1 MNDLSS
7 FVQSAGISA
16 QSVGGNFIQ
25 IISAIIVAVVV
36 LVVGWF
42 IGVLVSRLIAQ
53 VVKVIQLDKLLTAAG
68 IGDLVS
74 KMGIKLN
81 SGYFLGELVKWYV
94 IVVALI
100 VSFDIIGLN
109 QVTDFLATI
118 ALNYLP
124 QVISGVLILV
134 ISAVIAES
142 VKKAVVASSKAAGL
156 VSANFVGSVAKW
168 AIWIFAIFV
177 ALYQFGIAQQFVQ
190 IIFIGIIVA
199 LSLALGLSFGIGG
212 QDAARDFIAKLR
224 NEIKND

>member
-1 MNDLSS
+1 MNSLNS
-7 FVQSAGISA
+7 FVNSFGASA
-16 QSVGGNFIQ
+16 QSVGGNFIE
-25 IISAIIVAVVV
+25 IIAAIIVAVVV

-42 IGVLVSRLIAQ
+42 VGVLISRVIEQ
-53 VVKVIQLDKLLTAAG
+53 VIKTVQLDKLLSAAG
-68 IGDLVS
+68 VGDLVA

-81 SGYFLGELVKWYV
+81 SGRFLGELVKWYV

-100 VSFDIIGLN
+100 MSFDIIGLN
-109 QVTDFLATI
+109 QVTEFLSTI

-124 QVISGVLILV
+124 QVISGVLILI

-142 VKKAVVASSKAAGL
+142 IKKAVVASAKAAG
-156 VSANFVGSVAKW
+156 VTSANLIGSIAKW

-177 ALYQFGIAQQFVQ
+177 ALYQFGIAQQFIQ
-190 IIFIGIIVA
+190 IIFIGVIVA

-212 QDAARDFIAKLR
+212 QDAARDFLAKLR